1 MIECI
6 FNIQE
11 PELVPEFLKDRSS
24 FFYYCFYGDV
34 DIVFHGKEDT
44 SKTWKHEWIAVFAFF
59 WELKWI
65 LKAFKNG
72 SLKEK
77 IDFLEWDEQILFER
91 DGAIINITDREWD
104 GWGYELPFEVFLE
117 DLERETSKF
126 FEYLEKIY
134 WEVLTIPAYQEM
146 MKEVQ

>member
-6 FNIQE
+6 FNIRE
-11 PELVPEFLKDRSS
+11 PELVPEFLKDRGS

-34 DIVFHGKEDT
+34 DFVFHEKDST
-44 SKTWKHEWIAVFAFF
+44 IKTWKYEWIAVFAFF

-65 LKAFKNG
+65 LKAFKSG
-72 SLKEK
+72 SRVEK
-77 IDFLEWDEQILFER
+77 IDFLEWDEQIVFER
-91 DGAIINITDREWD
+91 NGSLIKITDKEWG
-104 GWGYELPFEVFLE
+104 GWESIISFEEFLE
-117 DLERETSKF
+117 DIERETTNF
-126 FEYLEKIY
+126 FAYLEKIY